1 MINELDRIPK
11 EIYEEAE
18 KYGVLRDSIEIATMA
33 DRARDGNF
41 MENWILFTKD
51 EILFIGGIH
60 VVEPKSNVRRVDP
73 NKLTVRFDKITVEH
87 MDRAPLSKYKVEKQI
102 SGCILTAYNSDTNS
116 YSLITYTTR
125 DKELQFCELCEILN
139 EGDADAK
146 KAVPEVPSAD
156 SEQFGRPSH
165 GGPGHGGH
173 GPGGPEGARRGG
185 PDRKRSRDEEYCP
198 KCGRKYPNPETGICP
213 HCVSKF
219 SVLKCLWGFT
229 KKYKFSVGLIF
240 LAMALMSALT
250 VISPYISSQF
260 FYDEVLTEGG
270 KFFGQ
275 VLLVIGIM
283 LAMKVLSLI
292 MQMISDVI
300 TARVV
305 PKITCDLKKTIF
317 DSIEKLSLSFFTNRK
332 TGSLMTQ
339 VNGDANTIYW
349 FFVDGLPY
357 LIINIAQ
364 VIAVG
369 VIMFCMDW
377 RLTIVALALCPLAFF
392 LSTRLFA
399 TMKKLH
405 ARSFSAS
412 RSMSGQLSDMLGAV
426 RVVKAFAGEK
436 NEVREFNKRSEA
448 AAQADRNVGVFSG
461 TMFPAVTFL
470 FTIGSV
476 LLLGVGGWFVM
487 KGELTYGQL
496 LAFTAYSGMMTSPIM
511 FFVNIVE
518 SISNCFNATYRLM
531 EVMDAKPEVTE
542 SENPVRLESLKGEV
556 EFRNVCFG
564 YDKTRKVIDDVSFKI
579 SPGGKVGIVGHTG
592 AGKSTLANLLIRL
605 YDCDTGEI
613 LIDGKNVRD
622 LSFETIRQ
630 NVSIV
635 SQETYLFIGSILE
648 NIRYAR
654 PDATPEEIITASKIS
669 GAHEFIMKLPDGYET
684 ILGTGNRQLS
694 GGERQRISIARAILR
709 NPRILILDEATSAMD
724 TRTERAIQATLE
736 KLCEGRTT
744 IMIAHRL
751 STLRDCEALL
761 VIENGKVAEHG
772 SHMELIKQKGLYF
785 RLYSLQYEALKDA
798 GVEE

>member
-1 MINELDRIPK
+1 MINELDRIPN
-11 EIYEEAE
+11 EIYAEAE
-18 KYGVLRDSIEIATMA
+18 KFGVFKDDIEIAA
-33 DRARDGNF
+33 LSDRARDGTF

-60 VVEPKSNVRRVDP
+60 VVEPKKNVRRVDP
-73 NKLTVRFDKITVEH
+73 NKLTVRFDKITVERV
-87 MDRAPLSKYKVEKQI
+87 DRTPLSKYKLEKQI
-102 SGCILTAYNSDTNS
+102 SGCILTAFNSDTNS
-116 YSLITYTTR
+116 YSLVTYTTR
-125 DKELQFCELCEILN
+125 DKESQFCELCDVLN
-139 EGDADAK
+139 GNDKEAEPDNDGAFT
-146 KAVPEVPSAD
+146 PPPMP
-156 SEQFGRPSH
+156 FGGRRH
-165 GGPGHGGH
+165 GGPGAPP
-173 GPGGPEGARRGG
+173 PGGREPG
-185 PDRKRSRDEEYCP
+185 RKKSREEEYCP

-213 HCVSKF
+213 HCTSKF

-240 LAMALMSALT
+240 LSMALMSALT

-270 KFFGQ
+270 RFFGQ

-283 LAMKVLSLI
+283 VSMKILSLV

-305 PKITCDLKKTIF
+305 PKITYDLKKTIF
-317 DSIEKLSLSFFTNRK
+317 ESIEKLSLGFFTNRR

-364 VIAVG
+364 VIAVA

-377 RLTIVALALCPLAFF
+377 RLTLVALALCPLAFF

-436 NEVREFNKRSEA
+436 NEVREFDKRSEA
-448 AAQADRNVGVFSG
+448 AAEAERNVGVFSG

-470 FTIGSV
+470 FTIGGV

-487 KGELTYGQL
+487 RGQLTYGQL
-496 LAFTAYSGMMTSPIM
+496 LAFIAYSGMLTGPIM

-531 EVMDAKPEVTE
+531 EVMDAKPEVFE
-542 SENPVRLESLKGEV
+542 SENPVSLDNLRGEV
-556 EFRNVCFG
+556 EFRDVCFG
-564 YDKTRKVIDDVSFKI
+564 YDKTRRVINDVSFKI
-579 SPGGKVGIVGHTG
+579 NRGGKVGIVGHTG

-605 YDCDTGEI
+605 YDCDTGEV

-622 LSFETIRQ
+622 ISFESLRENI
-630 NVSIV
+630 SIV
-635 SQETYLFIGSILE
+635 SQETYLFMGTILE
-648 NIRYAR
+648 NIRYAK

-669 GAHEFIMKLPDGYET
+669 GAHEFIIKLPDGYQT
-684 ILGTGNRQLS
+684 QLGTGNRQLS

-709 NPRILILDEATSAMD
+709 NPKILILDEATSAMD
-724 TRTERAIQATLE
+724 TRTERSIQAALE

-751 STLRDCEALL
+751 STLRDCENLL
-761 VIENGKVAEHG
+761 VIENGRVAEQGNHLD
-772 SHMELIKQKGLYF
+772 LIKQKGLYF
-785 RLYSLQYEALKDA
+785 KLYSLQYEALRDA